1 MTNLQLTEFQRIFEE
16 QLAGGTVLEWPE
28 YDAKEDAFILPDEL
42 EYPSELYEF
51 MQAALLGY
59 QWGLVNASV

>member
-16 QLAGGTVLEWPE
+16 QLTGGTILEWPE
-28 YDAKEDAFILPDEL
+28 YDAEEDAFILPDEL
-42 EYPSELYEF
+42 KYPGELYEF

-59 QWGLVNASV
+59 QWGLANAAV